1 MNDLDNK
8 SRKYFRLY
16 VSFVILVVCCT
27 FFYILNY
34 TGKVAELKRTCDQLK
49 KNEPEINHYEVIIG
63 RYVHQKSFTS
73 VEHPSGMLPIYT
85 GVITLEN
92 DGKEYALYS
101 EEMIKEEYEDS
112 YQPLVKRVFSN
123 NNSNPEQSVYGICAY
138 KMLPITKHLGSE
150 SKVDKFIS
158 KIETLTL
165 IEKGKNK

>member
-1 MNDLDNK
+1 
-8 SRKYFRLY
+8 
-16 VSFVILVVCCT
+16 
-27 FFYILNY
+27 
-34 TGKVAELKRTCDQLK
+34 
-49 KNEPEINHYEVIIG
+49 
-63 RYVHQKSFTS
+63 
-73 VEHPSGMLPIYT
+73 MLPIYT

-123 NNSNPEQSVYGICAY
+123 SNSNPEQSVYGICAY

-165 IEKGKNK
+165 IEKGENK